1 MNPFHTEEAPRPVGP
16 YSQAVRVDKFLFLS
30 GQIGIDPST
39 GKLKESFEE
48 QVRQSFKNVEAVLR
62 SAGLEKDSIFRV
74 VVYLTDLSLFK
85 EFNRLYEEFFRD
97 VPVKPVRTTVGVK
110 ELPLGALL
118 ELEVTAVF
126 E

>member
-1 MNPFHTEEAPRPVGP
+1 MKAFYTDEAPRPVGP

-30 GQIGIDPST
+30 GQIGIDPSN

-48 QVRQSFKNVEAVLR
+48 QVRQCFKNVEAVLR
-62 SAGLEKDSIFRV
+62 SAGLKKDSIFRV
-74 VVYLTDLSLFK
+74 VVYLKDLSLFGD
-85 EFNRLYEEFFRD
+85 FNRLYEEFFRD
-97 VPVKPVRTTVGVK
+97 VPIKPVRTTVGVK